1 MSAQSVGKRAA
12 KRSAMGGDVAKDVA
26 PYLRVAAAWEG
37 YVNVEFTGGEKEQF
51 ASFSD
56 DVNLVQ
62 EVTAEVLLRGYK
74 LSVVQVDN
82 DDTVRATFTA
92 GFSGMPDA
100 GLAVSAWGESL
111 FNAIAACAFIVA
123 IHSRFD
129 LTVWKQPE
137 VKKSK
142 RTF

>member
-1 MSAQSVGKRAA
+1 MPAQMSVKRAA
-12 KRSAMGGDVAKDVA
+12 KRSAKGGDSGRDVA
-26 PYLRVAAAWEG
+26 PFLRNAAQWEG

-51 ASFSD
+51 AAFSD
-56 DVNLVQ
+56 DINLVQ

-74 LSVVQVDN
+74 LSVVQVD
-82 DDTVRATFTA
+82 DDETVRATATA

-111 FNAIAACAFIVA
+111 FIAVASVVFIVA
-123 IHSRFD
+123 VHSRFD
-129 LTVWKQPE
+129 LATWKQPE